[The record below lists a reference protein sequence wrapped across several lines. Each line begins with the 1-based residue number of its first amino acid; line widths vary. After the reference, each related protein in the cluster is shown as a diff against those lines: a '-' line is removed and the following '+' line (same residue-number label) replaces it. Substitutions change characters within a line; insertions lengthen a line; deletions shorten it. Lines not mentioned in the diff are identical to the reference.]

1 LGLVIESTQPGCILK
16 GVVAGKGQ
24 IPLCGTCMDARGLAD
39 ADMMAGVQR
48 SSMAEL
54 AAATLVADKV
64 LVF

>member
-1 LGLVIESTQPGCILK
+1 MLK

-24 IPLCGTCMDARGLAD
+24 ILLCGTCMEARGLTD
-39 ADMMAGVQR
+39 AEMMAGAQR

-54 AAATLVADKV
+54 AAATLAADEV